1 MRYLVP
7 TLLITGCTAG
17 LVWLG
22 GCTTFAPTEATTD
35 TVGNTADTASE
46 FTSSSSPGH
55 DSGDSAQTLQFVREN
70 YVHVKSDMARG
81 GGEYLEALAELLAVA
96 PDRRE
101 DFYRMT
107 REQYI
112 SLYPSPDTSA
122 REMLTR
128 LNNWVLPLAT
138 GS

>member
-1 MRYLVP
+1 
-7 TLLITGCTAG
+7 
-17 LVWLG
+17 
-22 GCTTFAPTEATTD
+22 
-35 TVGNTADTASE
+35 
-46 FTSSSSPGH
+46 
-55 DSGDSAQTLQFVREN
+55 
-70 YVHVKSDMARG
+70 MARG

-128 LNNWVLPLAT
+128 LNNGVLPLAT